1 MSVGSS
7 NVMPG
12 GSSSS
17 STSSSS
23 AVTKVGELIKEFNKT
38 TITSFVIGISKLPFH
53 SVSKNFSHT
62 SLFLSN
68 KKRGLLKKST
78 EGILIEYGSY
88 PPDEEKAKKEE
99 EDYIKNE
106 HVIYR
111 YGEKEGGI
119 RYYTNTYKEFID
131 KFCDIGY
138 ILLNLNKDK
147 EMSFSYFIENI
158 APIAEKKWTKNNYK
172 LLSFNCQ
179 TFTNHCIDKMQPE
192 YENTFI
198 VKGKNSQSISD
209 FNKEIIVPSCVLE
222 TLQKHEV
229 KEEDNKD

>member
-38 TITSFVIGISKLPFH
+38 TIKSFIIGISQLKYH
-53 SVSKNFSHT
+53 SLNKNIAHT
-62 SLFLSN
+62 ALFLSN
-68 KKRGLLKKST
+68 KKKGKYKTKT

-99 EDYIKNE
+99 EDYIRE
-106 HVIYR
+106 GHVIYR
-111 YGEKEGGI
+111 YGDKEGGI
-119 RYYTNTYKEFID
+119 RYYTNTNEEFLD
-131 KFCDIGY
+131 KFCDVGY
-138 ILLNLNKDK
+138 IILNLKE
-147 EMSFSYFIENI
+147 EMSFSYFIDQI
-158 APIAEKKWTKNNYK
+158 APIYEKKWIKQNYNFR
-172 LLSFNCQ
+172 SFNCQ

-209 FNKEIIVPSCVLE
+209 FNKETIVPSCVLE

>member
-111 YGEKEGGI
+111 YGDKEGGI
-119 RYYTNTYKEFID
+119 RYYTNTFEEFLD
-131 KFCDIGY
+131 KFCDVGY
-138 ILLNLNKDK
+138 ISLNLKE
-147 EMSFSYFIENI
+147 EMSFSYFIDQI
-158 APIAEKKWTKNNYK
+158 APIYEKKWIKQNYNFR
-172 LLSFNCQ
+172 SFNCQ
-179 TFTNHCIDKMQPE
+179 TFTSHCIDAMKPE
-192 YENTFI
+192 YDITFI
-198 VKGKNSQSISD
+198 EKGKNSPSISD
-209 FNKEIIVPSCVLE
+209 TKKESIVPDNVLK
-222 TLQKHEV
+222 TLK
-229 KEEDNKD
+229 KYEDNDD